1 MSALLRIQRRT
12 EAQAVLIVRD
22 GMGWRVGVGSI
33 VTGLSRG
40 VGEPFMIERDAEA
53 AGMAHAYELD
63 LALLRD

>member
-1 MSALLRIQRRT
+1 VSALLRIQRRT

-40 VGEPFMIERDAEA
+40 VGEPFMMERDAEA
-53 AGMAHAYELD
+53 AGMARADELD